1 MTKNIHPMAFVEP
14 GAIIGN
20 NVTIEPFAVVKSN
33 VCLKDNVTIK
43 SNAYIDGYTTIGE
56 GSTIFPS
63 ASIGTKTQDLKF
75 KDEKTFVNIGKN
87 CEIREFVTINSSC
100 GEGTS
105 VDIGNNCLIMAY
117 CHIAHN
123 CQVGNQVVMV
133 NNASLAGHVV
143 IEDCAIIG
151 GLTGIHQFVR
161 VGAYAMVGGMSRV
174 THDILPYTIGAGTPF
189 KFGGINRIGLKR
201 RGFPLSVRM
210 ELNRAF
216 KLIYRSQLN
225 LEEALKRIEAEIEPS
240 PEIHNWLNFCRESK
254 RGLMAL
260 QGVAS
265 AAFDES
271 SSDEEREEQEI
282 TV

>member
-225 LEEALKRIEAEIEPS
+225 LEEALKRIEAEIEPI

>member
-75 KDEKTFVNIGKN
+75 KDEKTFVNIGQN

-225 LEEALKRIEAEIEPS
+225 LEEALKRIEAEIEPI